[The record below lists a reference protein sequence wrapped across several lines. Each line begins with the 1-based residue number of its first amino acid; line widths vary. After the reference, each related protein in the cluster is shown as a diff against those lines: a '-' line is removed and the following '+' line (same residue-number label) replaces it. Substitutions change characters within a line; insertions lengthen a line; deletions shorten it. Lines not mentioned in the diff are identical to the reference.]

1 MCFSSPSAV
10 VQGVTAQRALPGNE
24 PCMVQS
30 PPRPARSLR
39 RGPACSTTREAMSL
53 SAPQLSVTEL
63 SIADIQAR
71 FAQGLLTCTELTQR
85 LLQRIERYDK
95 QGPGLNAL
103 ITVSPHAL
111 ETARQ

>member
-1 MCFSSPSAV
+1 
-10 VQGVTAQRALPGNE
+10 
-24 PCMVQS
+24 
-30 PPRPARSLR
+30 
-39 RGPACSTTREAMSL
+39 
-53 SAPQLSVTEL
+53 VTEL

-71 FAQGLLTCTELTQR
+71 FAQGLLTCTALTQR

-111 ETARQ
+111 ETARHKDREYDSNPAAVGPLHGIPRVARIETARSL